1 MGGRTVKIIADTNI
15 LVRAIADD
23 DKVQS
28 PIAKAQL
35 DEAELVALTLP
46 ALCEFCWV
54 FLSGYKTSRQDLAGA
69 IRKLISASN
78 VKVDTQAVEAGLAFL
93 EEGGDFADGVIAHD
107 GQWLGGETFV
117 SFDRGAVGLLTKHGQ
132 PAINPDRSRA

>member
-1 MGGRTVKIIADTNI
+1 MKIISDTNI

-46 ALCEFCWV
+46 ALCELCWV
-54 FLSGYKTSRQDLAGA
+54 FLRGYKVSRHEMAET
-69 IRKLISASN
+69 IRVLVSASN
-78 VKVDTQAVEAGLAFL
+78 VKVDGQAVEAGLAML
-93 EEGGDFADGVIAHD
+93 NEGGDFADGVIAHD

-117 SFDRGAVGLLTKHGQ
+117 SFDRDAIGLLQKQGQ
-132 PAINPDRSRA
+132 AAIIPL

>member
-1 MGGRTVKIIADTNI
+1 VGWRTVNIIADTNI

-23 DKVQS
+23 DKNQS

-46 ALCEFCWV
+46 ALCELCWV
-54 FLSGYKTSRQDLAGA
+54 FLRGYKVSREELAES
-69 IRKLISASN
+69 IRVLLSADN
-78 VKVDTQAVEAGLAFL
+78 VKVDVQAVEAGLAML
-93 EEGGDFADGVIAHD
+93 DEGGDFADGVIAHE

-117 SFDRGAVGLLTKHGQ
+117 SFDRGAVGLLQKHGRA
-132 PAINPDRSRA
+132 AIIPK